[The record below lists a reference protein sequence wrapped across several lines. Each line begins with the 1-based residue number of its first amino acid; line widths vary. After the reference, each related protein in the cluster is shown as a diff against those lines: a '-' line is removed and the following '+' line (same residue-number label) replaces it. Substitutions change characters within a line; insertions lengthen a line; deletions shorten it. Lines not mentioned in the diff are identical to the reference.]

1 MMTKAWPRYLSYAV
15 AFSLVFYIAYL
26 TPIHSDDFS
35 YYNMGLQWSAHVSHY
50 LSWSG
55 RLVSDYISSI
65 LLHLENDVL
74 RSGILALAVVSMVA
88 LLAKLPALVLKQ
100 HTSCHVFIILFMI
113 YWINSPAIGQTVFWT
128 VGAANYLFTNL
139 AIVIY
144 LYCLI
149 KYMQSS
155 QSILWWVGILIISP
169 FAAFSNENTT
179 WIVLLFSIVSTYYLM
194 RYQQDRKI
202 WLSSFIIVLGFC
214 FFILSPGNAAR
225 AASGAFDDFYSMSFL
240 ERSFGFFLYRYPR
253 GIAAMLPII
262 IIGSIFLK
270 VAQKNHLSFIY
281 SKIIYVLVIISFTSM
296 LSMIMSPMLSARST
310 SGPILFLLL
319 AISVL
324 LHYLTH
330 IVITCWK
337 SVYRVTVCIIFII
350 FVMSYVMIAH
360 SYQRL
365 SAQNKI
371 LNNAIEIA
379 HANEIKAPTLPEFY
393 YVPSLRKRDS
403 YDAYYN
409 SVAMATYYGFE
420 HIDLKPMAFD
430 YSIMMEHLPHQARDN
445 DLGIQ
450 GIYLAPE
457 GIFGQKTTIVLAMM
471 AQQQTNDVL
480 ELIITNRSGKTVTLS
495 LPMDAVPIH
504 GQWIMGG
511 VVKMKMQEIVRI
523 EGMLRSS
530 NSVATQPVTIYGE

>member
-26 TPIHSDDFS
+26 TPIHSDDFA
-35 YYNMGLQWSAHVSHY
+35 YYNIGLQWSAHVSHY

-55 RLVSDYISSI
+55 RLVSDYISPI

-100 HTSCHVFIILFMI
+100 QASASVFVGLFLI
-113 YWINSPAIGQTVFWT
+113 YWITNPTLGQTIFWT

-155 QSILWWVGILIISP
+155 QSILWWVGVLIISP

-202 WLSSFIIVLGFC
+202 WLSSLIIVLGFG

-225 AASGAFDDFYSMSFL
+225 AASGAFDEFYAMSFTH
-240 ERSFGFFLYRYPR
+240 RVWDFMLYRYPTGLSR
-253 GIAAMLPII
+253 MAPALLIFIVLWLVALKNQMSAQYKRISIALVL
-262 IIGSIFLK
+262 IGL
-270 VAQKNHLSFIY
+270 LS
-281 SKIIYVLVIISFTSM
+281 L
-296 LSMIMSPMLSARST
+296 LSMVMSPLLSARST
-310 SGPILFLLL
+310 SGPILFVLLGI
-319 AISVL
+319 AVL
-324 LHYLTH
+324 LHYLMH
-330 IVITCWK
+330 HAIAQWK
-337 SVYRVTVCIIFII
+337 HVYRLTLAAIVGVFVASYGMIF
-350 FVMSYVMIAH
+350 H

-365 SAQNKI
+365 SVQGQM
-371 LNNAIEIA
+371 LNSAIEAA

-403 YDAYYN
+403 YDAHY
-409 SVAMATYYGFE
+409 SSGSMATYYGFE

-457 GIFGQKTTIVLAMM
+457 GIFGQKTTIVLDML

-523 EGMLRSS
+523 EGMLCSS